1 METFEIVNS
10 AEELIASMEKEGV
23 APVVENQVQAEPIV
37 DEGQSVDTQESLTEE
52 TNQPYVEETVTSPS
66 FSEDEIENAVVM
78 YLSER
83 LGTQLESLDDI
94 FQAQQTGVDE
104 RIEAIA
110 RFVQETGR
118 PPEDWFR
125 YQSLNPSEMDD
136 LTAVRVQMAAE
147 YPNLSYDEINTLVSH
162 KYKLNP
168 EIYDESD
175 VRLSTLQLKIDG
187 QKAKESIDGIRRQYE
202 APEYQQ
208 AAYEP
213 ESFID
218 DKWIAN
224 MYHEVDTFEG
234 VEFDLGN
241 GKSFKYGVDDNYRNY
256 LKQKGERLEN
266 YFDTYIKNDGSW
278 DYDLLS
284 SHMAV
289 VDNIDAIVKSAY
301 QQGLGDGQ
309 RNIVNKAANVS
320 AAAPQ
325 QRVNTD
331 SDPIIDQISK
341 LMGVNNALTFKL

>member
-23 APVVENQVQAEPIV
+23 APVVEDQVQAEPIV
-37 DEGQSVDTQESLTEE
+37 DEGQSVDTQEFLTEE

-168 EIYDESD
+168 EIYDEND

-213 ESFID
+213 ESFVD
-218 DKWIAN
+218 DQWIAN

-241 GKSFKYGVDDNYRNY
+241 GKAFKYGVDDNYRNY

-266 YFDTYIKNDGSW
+266 YFDTYIRNDGSW

-289 VDNIDAIVKSAY
+289 IDNIDAIVKSAY

-331 SDPIIDQISK
+331 SDPIIDQISR
-341 LMGVNNALTFKL
+341 LMGVNNTLTFKL

>member
-23 APVVENQVQAEPIV
+23 APVVEDQAQAEPIV
-37 DEGQSVDTQESLTEE
+37 EEGQSVDTQESLTEE

-118 PPEDWFR
+118 PPVDWFR

-341 LMGVNNALTFKL
+341 LMGVNNTLTFKL

>member
-23 APVVENQVQAEPIV
+23 APVVEDQVQAEPIV
-37 DEGQSVDTQESLTEE
+37 EEGQSVDTQESLTEE

-325 QRVNTD
+325 QRANTD

-341 LMGVNNALTFKL
+341 LMGVNNTLTFKL